1 MSQLADISSTDWS
14 WAPLWADFDNDGYKD
29 LLITNGLRK
38 DIRNNDYFKI
48 KEKLLYKMNND
59 TEGNDLEY
67 IKEALDQT
75 PVNPIKNY
83 IYKNEGNISF
93 TSIRDDWGLNEV
105 SFSNGAAYADLD
117 NDGDLDIVISNIDSK
132 AFVYENNS
140 EKMKDGNFLKVK
152 LNGKEKNK
160 SGIGTR
166 VTIKTDD
173 KFQMKE
179 HYLSRGYLSSV
190 EDNLHFG
197 IGNQKIIDSVW
208 VEWPDGNKQV
218 YTNIEANNT
227 LNVTYKKTEIKD
239 TSSWLNKDS
248 DKQVFND

>member
-1 MSQLADISSTDWS
+1 MI
-14 WAPLWADFDNDGYKD
+14 
-29 LLITNGLRK
+29 RK
-38 DIRNNDYFKI
+38 
-48 KEKLLYKMNND
+48 
-59 TEGNDLEY
+59 GNDLEY

-93 TSIRDDWGLNEV
+93 TSIRDEWGLNEV

-160 SGIGTR
+160 SGYR
-166 VTIKTDD
+166 D
-173 KFQMKE
+173 K
-179 HYLSRGYLSSV
+179 S
-190 EDNLHFG
+190 N
-197 IGNQKIIDSVW
+197 
-208 VEWPDGNKQV
+208 
-218 YTNIEANNT
+218 
-227 LNVTYKKTEIKD
+227 YKNR
-239 TSSWLNKDS
+239 W
-248 DKQVFND
+248 